1 MSNLIKMFVGCILLN
16 TSLSVMAAGGI
27 GLGATRVI
35 YPAQATKVPLLLRN
49 TSDDHFLISSWVE
62 DSKGEK
68 TKDFIIT
75 PPLYV
80 SKPKTENSLQIV
92 KILDNYQSDREKL
105 YYVNVKAI
113 PSSTKKENQDEANS
127 LQLAV
132 LSNIKLFVRPEN
144 LKPIDNI
151 EDSVGISKK
160 NDGIYLT
167 NPTPFYINITQAY
180 IDGSIAK
187 QNIVLEPYTDFKLD
201 QKSIKDFEF
210 KIINDYGGFSKKVQL
225 SLND

>member
-1 MSNLIKMFVGCILLN
+1 MSNLIKMFVGCVLLN
-16 TSLSVMAAGGI
+16 TSLSVIAAGGI

-35 YPAQATKVPLLLRN
+35 YPTQATKIPLLLRN
-49 TSDDHFLISSWVE
+49 TSEHHFLISSWVE

-92 KILDNYQSDREKL
+92 KILDNFPSDREKI
-105 YYVNVKAI
+105 YYVNVKAV
-113 PSSTKKENQDEANS
+113 PSTKKEKLDGTSS

-151 EDSVGISKK
+151 EDSVLIYKK
-160 NDGIYLT
+160 NDEVYLK

-180 IDGSIAK
+180 INSSLVK
-187 QNIVLEPYTDFKLD
+187 QTIMLEPYTDFKLN
-201 QKSIKDFEF
+201 QNNVKDFEF
-210 KIINDYGGFSKKVQL
+210 KVINDYGGFSKKVKL
-225 SLND
+225 ILND